1 MKQDLKKALE
11 DAYEFKKPMRKEKFF
26 QDLHNEAQNQKKPV
40 SFYIKALRYSAVPV
54 TAAIAVLIFTGF
66 INNSSVKNEFVSRSV
81 STDYA
86 DNCDSENASEET
98 IYDTDSEYTS
108 IATSVSKTETN
119 DNISS
124 LSAASSTTIYHN
136 KDNPPLTYDDA
147 VSDTNDEDSQNNIKA
162 TTINTT
168 VSSSVTT
175 VTTIKTTIQ
184 TTTKTTYLMPMQTT
198 TTYNHSSDETLP
210 PVPSTTKT
218 TDPDFVITT
227 TTTYNNNHSDVNPE
241 KNFWVKPTITYN
253 KTDNIIDVT
262 DILSKNDA
270 VYDDYNWKISALN
283 ALDAVYGTVENIYYT
298 SVYGVPYIQAD
309 ISVQYSMGNEIFEYG
324 DKISVYIPGG
334 YMSLRD
340 FISSHK
346 WFEKEL
352 DFMTNEEIN
361 NYTVFNNNGTNTIS
375 KGSKLL
381 FFLCNGLGDMP
392 QGAFTLCNKMD
403 IFIQRKSL
411 NSITYINAIDRNIR
425 FTDYEYKN
433 LKG

>member
-11 DAYEFKKPMRKEKFF
+11 DAYGFKKPMRKENFF
-26 QDLHNEAQNQKKPV
+26 QGLHNEAKNQKKPV
-40 SFYIKALRYSAVPV
+40 PFYIKALRYSAVPV

-66 INNSSVKNEFVSRSV
+66 ISNSSVKNEFVSRSV
-81 STDYA
+81 STDYV
-86 DNCDSENASEET
+86 DNCDSENTSEET

-108 IATSVSKTETN
+108 IATSVSKTEAN

-147 VSDTNDEDSQNNIKA
+147 VSDTNDEDSQNNIKT

-168 VSSSVTT
+168 ESSSVTT
-175 VTTIKTTIQ
+175 VTTIKITIQ
-184 TTTKTTYLMPMQTT
+184 TTTKTTHLIPMQTT
-198 TTYNHSSDETLP
+198 TTYNHSSDEPLS

-241 KNFWVKPTITYN
+241 KNFWVTPTITYN
-253 KTDNIIDVT
+253 KTDNIIDIT
-262 DILSKNDA
+262 DILSQNDA
-270 VYDDYNWKISALN
+270 VEDYYNWKISALN

-352 DFMTNEEIN
+352 DFMTSEEIN
-361 NYTVFNNNGTNTIS
+361 NCTVLNNNGTNTIS

-381 FFLCNGLGDMP
+381 FFLHNGLDDMP
-392 QGAFTLCNKMD
+392 QGAFTLCNEMD

-425 FTDYEYKN
+425 FTDVEYKN